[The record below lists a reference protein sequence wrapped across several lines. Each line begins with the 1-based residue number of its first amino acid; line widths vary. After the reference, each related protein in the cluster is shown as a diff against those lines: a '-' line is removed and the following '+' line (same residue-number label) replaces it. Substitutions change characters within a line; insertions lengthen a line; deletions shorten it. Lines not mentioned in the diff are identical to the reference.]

1 MRLRI
6 CWRKRLSDMRQGLF
20 LLLML
25 AACDREQVAESN
37 QAAVI
42 ERAKALEKAADATV
56 DESIAQMTRESLDET
71 AENEATEQ

>member
-1 MRLRI
+1 MR
-6 CWRKRLSDMRQGLF
+6 MGF
-20 LLLML
+20 VLLLML
-25 AACDREQVAESN
+25 AACDREQLAESN

-71 AENEATEQ
+71 AENEAAAQ

>member
-1 MRLRI
+1 MRI
-6 CWRKRLSDMRQGLF
+6 GLV

-25 AACDREQVAESN
+25 AACDREQLAESN

-56 DESIAQMTRESLDET
+56 DESIAQMTRESLEET
-71 AENEATEQ
+71 AENEAAAQ

>member
-1 MRLRI
+1 
-6 CWRKRLSDMRQGLF
+6 MRQGLF

>member
-1 MRLRI
+1 
-6 CWRKRLSDMRQGLF
+6 MRQGLV

-56 DESIAQMTRESLDET
+56 DESIAQMTRESLEET
-71 AENEATEQ
+71 AENEAAVQ

>member
-1 MRLRI
+1 MR
-6 CWRKRLSDMRQGLF
+6 MGLV

-25 AACDREQVAESN
+25 AACDREQLAESN

-42 ERAKALEKAADATV
+42 ERAKALEKAADASV

-71 AENEATEQ
+71 AENEATAQ

>member
-1 MRLRI
+1 MR
-6 CWRKRLSDMRQGLF
+6 MGLV

-25 AACDREQVAESN
+25 AACDREQLAESN

-56 DESIAQMTRESLDET
+56 DESIAQMTRESLEET
-71 AENEATEQ
+71 AENEAAAQ

>member
-1 MRLRI
+1 MR
-6 CWRKRLSDMRQGLF
+6 KGLV

-25 AACDREQVAESN
+25 AACDRKQLAESN

-56 DESIAQMTRESLDET
+56 DESIAQMTRESLEESAD
-71 AENEATEQ
+71 NEAAAQ

>member
-1 MRLRI
+1 MR
-6 CWRKRLSDMRQGLF
+6 MGLV

-25 AACDREQVAESN
+25 AACDREQLAESN

-56 DESIAQMTRESLDET
+56 DESIAQMTRESLEET
-71 AENEATEQ
+71 AENGAAAQ

>member
-1 MRLRI
+1 MR
-6 CWRKRLSDMRQGLF
+6 KGLV

-71 AENEATEQ
+71 AENEAAAQ

>member
-1 MRLRI
+1 MR
-6 CWRKRLSDMRQGLF
+6 MGLV

-25 AACDREQVAESN
+25 AACDREQLAESN

-71 AENEATEQ
+71 AENEAAAQ